1 MFRWYNNESKDN
13 NKNKNNYNN
22 HNTTTTINNN
32 NNNTLILKTIYISV
46 IKDCLWIKKIFLK
59 ILFLK
64 NGKTF
69 RVSYL

>member
-22 HNTTTTINNN
+22 HNTTTTFNN

-46 IKDCLWIKKIFLK
+46 IKDCLWIKNIFLK